1 MTERDELNAIYKAIL
16 VAARQKGLA
25 RYSDL
30 MALQDPP
37 PGQKPNVVLK
47 TRLHDLL
54 KICRRRGWPAISVI
68 VVGKSDALLSD
79 DGLWSFVQGSRN
91 AGYTVQDPREFE
103 AKQKDALYRWASSAP
118 DSLDL
123 SDHEPQEHSQATRGT
138 DAGASIRKQEE
149 RAKLKKALRL
159 AGQVFP
165 YLKSLS
171 DKFLV
176 PITIAVIAGLIL
188 MNWQNIWH
196 FFKQF

>member
-1 MTERDELNAIYKAIL
+1 MNEKNELKAIYRAIL
-16 VAARQKGLA
+16 TAARQKGLA

-54 KICRRRGWPAISVI
+54 KVCRRRGWPAISVI
-68 VVGKSDALLSD
+68 VVGKRDALLSD

-103 AKQKDALYRWASSAP
+103 AEQKEALYHWASSAP
-118 DSLDL
+118 DSLDI
-123 SDHEPQEHSQATRGT
+123 SDHELRELSQATRST

-149 RAKLKKALRL
+149 REKLKKALRL

-176 PITIAVIAGLIL
+176 PITVAVIAGLIL